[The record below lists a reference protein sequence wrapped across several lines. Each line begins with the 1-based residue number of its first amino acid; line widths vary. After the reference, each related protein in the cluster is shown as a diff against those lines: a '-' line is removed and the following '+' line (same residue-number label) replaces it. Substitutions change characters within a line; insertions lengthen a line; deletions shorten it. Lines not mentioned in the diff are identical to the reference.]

1 LLPALLAS
9 TQALLADKAYDAQE
23 RGLDRLNNAGVQAV
37 IPPKKNRKDQREYD
51 EEPYK
56 ARHRIENFF
65 ATLKQLRGL
74 STRYD
79 KRATTFLG
87 AVYLAAAVIWL
98 N

>member
-9 TQALLADKAYDAQE
+9 PQALLADKAYDAQE
-23 RGLDRLNNAGVQAV
+23 RGLDRLQNAGVQAV

-51 EEPYK
+51 EALYK

-65 ATLKQLRGL
+65 AKLKQFRGIA
-74 STRYD
+74 TRYD

-87 AVYLAAAVIWL
+87 AVYITAAVIWL